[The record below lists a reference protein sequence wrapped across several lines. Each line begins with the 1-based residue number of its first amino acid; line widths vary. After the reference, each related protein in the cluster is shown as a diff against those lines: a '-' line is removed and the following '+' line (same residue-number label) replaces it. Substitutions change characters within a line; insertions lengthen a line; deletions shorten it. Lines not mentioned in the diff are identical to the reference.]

1 MLNNARKKYSWIM
14 ALSLLGVM
22 NATPSL
28 ANPVGTTSTPSTII
42 PSTSESIRPQTSK
55 LESLL
60 KGPQVSRRISECYDN
75 GLC

>member
-1 MLNNARKKYSWIM
+1 M
-14 ALSLLGVM
+14 ALSLVGVM

-28 ANPVGTTSTPSTII
+28 AYPPGATSTPSTII
-42 PSTSESIRPQTSK
+42 PSTSESIQPQTST

>member
-28 ANPVGTTSTPSTII
+28 ANPVGTTSTPATII
-42 PSTSESIRPQTSK
+42 PSTSESIQPQTSK

>member
-1 MLNNARKKYSWIM
+1 MLNNLRKKYSGIM
-14 ALSLLGVM
+14 ALSLVGVM

-28 ANPVGTTSTPSTII
+28 AYPVGVTSTPATII
-42 PSTSESIRPQTSK
+42 PSTSESIQPQTST